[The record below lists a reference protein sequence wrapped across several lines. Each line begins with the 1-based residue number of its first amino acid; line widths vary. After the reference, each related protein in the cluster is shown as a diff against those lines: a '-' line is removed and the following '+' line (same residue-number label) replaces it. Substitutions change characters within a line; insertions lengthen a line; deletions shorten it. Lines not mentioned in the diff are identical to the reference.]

1 MAALNSMRKERNME
15 KGTAIQLLG
24 LQKRY
29 GDLTAVRPLDFSVGR
44 GEIFSLLGPNGA
56 GKSTTI
62 AMLSC
67 LLPPTG
73 GDARLMGHS
82 IQSEPRAVKSTIGV
96 VPQEIAIY
104 EDLSARQNLLFWGRM
119 VGLKGDRLKRRVE
132 ETLELVELTD
142 RQHDLAGHYSGGM
155 QRRLNIAI
163 ALLHEPQIVILD
175 EPTVGIDPQSRR
187 KILDGIKELNRR
199 GVTIL
204 YTTHYM
210 EEAQELSHRIAI
222 MDHGRL
228 IAQGT
233 HAELV
238 KLVGGL
244 SRIRLTLS
252 RKPTDLLAMWRML
265 TNVHSV
271 GEENGIVSL
280 LVKDST
286 LVLPTLFESAAR
298 ANVQVTAMELQEPD
312 LEAVFLHLTGKALR
326 D

>member
-1 MAALNSMRKERNME
+1 MAALNSMRKESNVE
-15 KGTAIQLLG
+15 NGTAIQLLG
-24 LQKRY
+24 LRKCY
-29 GDLTAVRPLDFSVGR
+29 GDLTAVESLDFTVRR

-67 LLPPTG
+67 LLPPTV

-82 IQSEPRAVKSTIGV
+82 IQSEPRAVKSKIGV

-104 EDLSARQNLLFWGRM
+104 EDLSARQNLFFWGRM
-119 VGLKGDRLKRRVE
+119 VGLKGDRLNRRVD

-142 RQHDLAGHYSGGM
+142 RQHERAGHYSGGM

-175 EPTVGIDPQSRR
+175 EPTVGIDPHSRR

-244 SRIRLTLS
+244 SRIRLTLNH
-252 RKPTDLLAMWRML
+252 KHADLLAMWRTL

-271 GEENGIVSL
+271 SEENGTVSL
-280 LVKDST
+280 LVKDSA
-286 LVLPTLFESAAR
+286 LVLSTLFESATR
-298 ANVQVTAMELQEPD
+298 ANTQVTAMELQEPD

>member
-1 MAALNSMRKERNME
+1 ME
-15 KGTAIQLLG
+15 SGTAIQLLR

-29 GDLTAVRPLDFSVGR
+29 GDLTAVQSLDFNVGR

-73 GDARLMGHS
+73 GDALLMGHS
-82 IQSEPRAVKSTIGV
+82 IRSQPHLVKRSIGV

-104 EDLSARQNLLFWGRM
+104 DDLSARQNLIFWGRM
-119 VGLKGDRLKRRVE
+119 YRLKGDYLNRRVDAV
-132 ETLELVELTD
+132 LELVALTD
-142 RQHDLAGHYSGGM
+142 RQHDRAGTYSGGM

-163 ALLHEPQIVILD
+163 ALLHEPQVVILD

-187 KILDGIKELNRR
+187 KILDGIKELNQR

-210 EEAQELSHRIAI
+210 EEAQELSHCIAI

-238 KLVGGL
+238 KLVGGMR
-244 SRIRLTLS
+244 RIRLTLS
-252 RKPTDLLAMWRML
+252 RQPADLLEMWRML
-265 TNVHSV
+265 TCVHSV
-271 GEENGIVSL
+271 SEENGAVSL

-298 ANVQVTAMELQEPD
+298 AEVQVTAMELQEPD

>member
-1 MAALNSMRKERNME
+1 ME
-15 KGTAIQLLG
+15 NATAIQLRG
-24 LQKRY
+24 LHKHY
-29 GDLTAVRPLDFSVGR
+29 GDFTAVQALDFTVQQ

-67 LLPPTG
+67 LLPPNG
-73 GDARLMGHS
+73 GDASLMGHS
-82 IQSEPRAVKSTIGV
+82 IKTEPRAVKRIIGV

-119 VGLKGDRLKRRVE
+119 YGLKGDHLQRRLDE
-132 ETLELVELTD
+132 ALELVALTD
-142 RQHDLAGHYSGGM
+142 RQHDRAGHYSGGM

-204 YTTHYM
+204 YTTHYK

-238 KLVGGL
+238 RLVGELG
-244 SRIRLTLS
+244 RIRLTLS
-252 RKPTDLLAMWRML
+252 RKPADLLESWRML
-265 TNVHSV
+265 ANVHSV
-271 GEENGIVSL
+271 SEENGTVSL
-280 LVKDST
+280 LTKDST
-286 LVLPTLFESAAR
+286 LVLPTLFESASR
-298 ANVQVTAMELQEPD
+298 AGVQVTAMELQEPD